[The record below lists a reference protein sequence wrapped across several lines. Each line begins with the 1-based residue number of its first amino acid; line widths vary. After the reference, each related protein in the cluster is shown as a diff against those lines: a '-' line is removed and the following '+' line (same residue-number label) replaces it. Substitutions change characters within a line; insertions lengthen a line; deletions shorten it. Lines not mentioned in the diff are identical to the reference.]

1 MKAMTAEPLSRFQ
14 GFELATYAV
23 TALGLIAAAVA
34 AWTGVPNALL
44 PLAVLLGW
52 SQLRSV

>member
-14 GFELATYAV
+14 GFELASYAV